1 MSNRRVLIVDDESDI
16 REIAQLSMEIGGWEV
31 LLARDGA
38 EAIATAIAT
47 ASAHPLDV
55 ILLDVM
61 MPEVDGP
68 ETLQR
73 LRAQPKTRTVPVVFL
88 TAKAQ
93 VSEQRHLYDLGA
105 CGVIAKPFDPMRLS
119 DLVTEILATAAHHD

>member
-73 LRAQPKTRTVPVVFL
+73 LRAQPKTRTVPVRL
-88 TAKAQ
+88 SDGQGPGLRAEAP
-93 VSEQRHLYDLGA
+93 YDLGA
-105 CGVIAKPFDPMRLS
+105 CGSSPSPSTPCDCPI
-119 DLVTEILATAAHHD
+119 